1 MSLMAWPRPFGTC
14 LLGLIT
20 ALSLSVFAGEKEATR
35 TILHG
40 LPGERVECPSDAKL
54 DPIWRASCRKIGR
67 RSGPAKKTVDEL
79 FALLPLATRSDGPW
93 RRMDGNLVRNFEVGR
108 TMFEIE
114 VDRSEKLLL
123 IRYPNF
129 TWCDE
134 AGIAD
139 RLAALEAAT
148 GLKRTV
154 LSQARAVYPT
164 LARVARIEGWVRL
177 RIVVGTDGTPAEV
190 CVESSSQSFLGFEA
204 ASVAA
209 AVEMRFEPALRD
221 GAPIESLHAMTIDFE
236 LN

>member
-1 MSLMAWPRPFGTC
+1 MPLPRRFGTC
-14 LLGLIT
+14 LLGLIAT
-20 ALSLSVFAGEKEATR
+20 LSLSVFAGEKELTR

-40 LPGERVECPSDAKL
+40 LPGERVECPPDTKL

-67 RSGPAKKTVDEL
+67 KSGPAKKTVDEL
-79 FALLPLATRSDGPW
+79 FASLPVTTRPDGPW
-93 RRMDGNLVRNFEVGR
+93 RRLDGKLVRNFEVGR
-108 TMFEIE
+108 TVFEFE
-114 VDRSEKLLL
+114 VDRAEKLLL

-129 TWCDE
+129 AWCDE

-154 LSQARAVYPT
+154 VSKARPVYPM
-164 LARVARIEGWVRL
+164 LARVARIEGRVTL

-190 CVESSSQSFLGFEA
+190 CVDSSSQSFLGFEA

-209 AVEMRFEPALRD
+209 ANEMRFEPALSD